1 MGVNVSAENGGSGLD
16 SLAYAIAMEEISRG
30 CASTG
35 ITMSVH
41 NSLYLWPLEEYGCDD
56 IKHKYLTPYSQA
68 PMDSSG
74 PLEETLKIG
83 CYALTEPG
91 NGSDAGAAS
100 TTAVLDGDDYIING
114 TKAWYVHYCTV
125 LYNNRGR
132 SLA

>member
-1 MGVNVSAENGGSGLD
+1 MGVNVSTDYGGSGLD

-41 NSLYLWPLEEYGCDD
+41 NSLYLWPIEEYGTEE
-56 IKHKYLTPYSQA
+56 IKHQYLAPYSQA
-68 PMDSSG
+68 PPDGDVNKLM
-74 PLEETLKIG
+74 IG

-100 TTAVLDGDDYIING
+100 TTAKLDGDEYIING
-114 TKAWYVHYCTV
+114 TKAW
-125 LYNNRGR
+125 
-132 SLA
+132 